1 MRIFFSNENDEQIV
15 RASGEVASD
24 KASLK
29 AIRRIDDEAKD
40 SGKVSFDSFVNML
53 NQTNAMNSIEC
64 SDEAFKFF
72 DKAGKG
78 KITPED
84 LVNGFTAL
92 GNKLTLADAKDIVN
106 IIGGGDS
113 INLDEFKEIAQVD
126 SMMVV

>member
-1 MRIFFSNENDEQIV
+1 M
-15 RASGEVASD
+15 
-24 KASLK
+24 
-29 AIRRIDDEAKD
+29 
-40 SGKVSFDSFVNML
+40 NML
-53 NQTNAMNSIEC
+53 NQTTAMNSIEC

-72 DKAGKG
+72 DKTGKG

-126 SMMVV
+126 SMIVV

>member
-1 MRIFFSNENDEQIV
+1 
-15 RASGEVASD
+15 
-24 KASLK
+24 
-29 AIRRIDDEAKD
+29 
-40 SGKVSFDSFVNML
+40 ML
-53 NQTNAMNSIEC
+53 H
-64 SDEAFKFF
+64 EAFKFF

-113 INLDEFKEIAQVD
+113 INLDEFKEIAQVMAILWYILMIFSSGLLWRNKSKCID
-126 SMMVV
+126 ADNLFTQFTQTHI

>member
-1 MRIFFSNENDEQIV
+1 
-15 RASGEVASD
+15 
-24 KASLK
+24 
-29 AIRRIDDEAKD
+29 
-40 SGKVSFDSFVNML
+40 ML